1 MILIL
6 IGMVIGIAITI
17 YQTYKGFFRD
27 FIDYIMSS
35 FIGGLLGGAFGL
47 ISAIMLPMDTYDK
60 HYSLN
65 IETLQD
71 NNSVIG
77 NFFLGCGQIEG
88 KMKYVFYYEENGLY
102 RMMQLDYNLVQIKYS
117 DSKPK
122 VNVTENYPSDAFIN
136 NFAIDLDVFYK
147 TYIIEVPK
155 GTIKNNYNLD
165 AQ

>member
-1 MILIL
+1 MIVII
-6 IGMVIGIAITI
+6 IGIIVGIGIAIYNTYNGYLNDLVI
-17 YQTYKGFFRD
+17 YVMTSIFGL
-27 FIDYIMSS
+27 MV
-35 FIGGLLGGAFGL
+35 GGLIGSFV
-47 ISAIMLPMDTYDK
+47 AIALPMDTYNK

-71 NNSVIG
+71 NNSVSG
-77 NFFLGCGQIEG
+77 NFFLGTGQIEG

-102 RMMQLDYNLVQIKYS
+102 RMMQLNYNLVQIKYS

-122 VNVTENYPSDAFIN
+122 VNVTENYPSNSIIN
-136 NFAIDLDVFYK
+136 YFAIDLDIYDK

-155 GTIKNNYNLD
+155 GTIKSNYNLD

>member
-6 IGMVIGIAITI
+6 IGMVIGIAIAI
-17 YQTYKGFFRD
+17 YKTYNGWLND
-27 FIDYIMSS
+27 FIDYIVSS
-35 FIGGLLGGAFGL
+35 FIGILLGGALAL
-47 ISAIMLPMDTYDK
+47 IVAIMLPMDIYDK
-60 HYSLN
+60 HYSFN

-71 NNSVIG
+71 NNSVSG

-102 RMMQLDYNLVQIKYS
+102 RMMQIDYELVQIKYY
-117 DSKPK
+117 DGKPK

-136 NFAIDLDVFYK
+136 KFAIDLDAFDK

>member
-6 IGMVIGIAITI
+6 IGMVIGIVIAI
-17 YQTYKGFFRD
+17 YQTYNGWFND
-27 FIDYIMSS
+27 FIAYIMSS
-35 FIGGLLGGAFGL
+35 FIGIMIGGLLASFV
-47 ISAIMLPMDTYDK
+47 AIMLPMDTYDK

-65 IETLQD
+65 LEALQD
-71 NNSVIG
+71 NNSVSG

-102 RMMQLDYNLVQIKYS
+102 RMMQLDHNLVQIKYS
-117 DSKPK
+117 DGKPK

-136 NFAIDLDVFYK
+136 NFAIDLDAFGK

>member
-6 IGMVIGIAITI
+6 IGMVVGITISI
-17 YQTYKGFFRD
+17 YQTYNGLLND
-27 FIDYIMSS
+27 LSDYIMSS
-35 FIGGLLGGAFGL
+35 FIGILLGGALAL
-47 ISAIMLPMDTYDK
+47 IVAIILPMDTYDK

-71 NNSVIG
+71 NNSVSG

-117 DSKPK
+117 DGKPK
-122 VNVTENYPSDAFIN
+122 VNVTENYPSGAFIN
-136 NFAIDLDVFYK
+136 KLAIDLDAFHK